1 MYSRLKSGE
10 LTPDCVIVN
19 TDGVPYATMNNSAR
33 LLACLSLQRMFCEHL
48 GSELPI
54 FVDEA
59 SVYDSSH
66 LPKFDAQTIYL
77 YASDDVYMRIE

>member
-1 MYSRLKSGE
+1 
-10 LTPDCVIVN
+10 
-19 TDGVPYATMNNSAR
+19 
-33 LLACLSLQRMFCEHL
+33 MFCEHL